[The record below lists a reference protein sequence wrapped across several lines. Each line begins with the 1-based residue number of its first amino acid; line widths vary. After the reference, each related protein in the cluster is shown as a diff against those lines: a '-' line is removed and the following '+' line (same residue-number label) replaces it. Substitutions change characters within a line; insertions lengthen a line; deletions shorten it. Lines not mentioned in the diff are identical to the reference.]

1 MDETKLNFQMKK
13 TLFILL
19 ALLTTLVVWFTCS
32 NCRAIRRDVESRPVT
47 HELWD
52 ALLQKHVRTDGMVDY
67 KGFVRD
73 SNELNRYLRV
83 LESAHPNDKSW
94 SRNEQMAYW
103 INAYNAYTI
112 QLIVRNYPVASIK
125 DIKGGIAFVN
135 SVWDMKFIRIQG
147 FTYDLNNIEH
157 NILRPVFK
165 DARIH
170 AAINC
175 ASFSCP
181 KLFPEAYTADKLDAQ
196 LDTAMRGFVNDRLR
210 NRISPEKAE
219 ISEIFKWFKGDF
231 ERDGSLRDFL
241 NKYSEVKITEKT
253 DISHIDYDWALNE
266 AK

>member
-1 MDETKLNFQMKK
+1 MKK
-13 TLFILL
+13 ALFVLL
-19 ALLTTLVVWFTCS
+19 ASLTTLVVWFTCS

-52 ALLQKHVRTDGMVDY
+52 ALLKKHVRTDGMVDY

-73 SNELNRYLRV
+73 SNELGRYLRV

-112 QLIVRNYPVASIK
+112 QLIVRHYPVSSIK
-125 DIKGGIAFVN
+125 DIKKGVAFVN
-135 SVWDMKFIRIQG
+135 SVWDLKFVRIQG

-181 KLFPEAYTADKLDAQ
+181 KLLPEAYTADKLDTQ
-196 LDTAMRGFVNDRLR
+196 LDTAMRGFVNDPLR
-210 NRISPEKAE
+210 NRISSEKAE

-241 NKYSEVKITEKT
+241 NKYSNVKITDKT
-253 DISHIDYDWALNE
+253 DILHIDYNWALNE